1 MLISLPALNDNY
13 IWLYAKENQPVLIV
27 DLPETTP
34 LFAYLTENQ
43 LQPEAVLITHNHN
56 DHIAGIAEF
65 KKTYPNVPIYGPSEC
80 AEWVDHI
87 INEGQ
92 FHTAHYQIEVF
103 PSGGH
108 TANHISYVVDN
119 HLFCGD
125 TLFSAGCGRVFTQ
138 DYAQMFASVQRLNQ
152 LPADTLLCGG
162 HEYTLSNLAFAKSVL
177 SDKSAVNNHLV
188 LVKKLRSEGK
198 ASMPTKLALE
208 RQINPFLQAETLAQ
222 FIALRKAKDNF

>member
-1 MLISLPALNDNY
+1 MLISLPALKDNY

-34 LFAYLTENQ
+34 LLAYLTKNR

-65 KKTYPNVPIYGPSEC
+65 KKAYPDVMIYGPSEC

-87 INEGQ
+87 INQGQ
-92 FHTAHYQIEVF
+92 FHTPHYQIDVI

-125 TLFSAGCGRVFTQ
+125 TLFSAGCGRVFTG
-138 DYAQMFASVQRLNQ
+138 DYTQMFDSVQRLNQ
-152 LPADTLLCGG
+152 LPSDMLLCGG
-162 HEYTLSNLAFAKSVL
+162 HEYTLSNLAFAESVL
-177 SDKSAVNNHLV
+177 SDKSAVKNHRILV
-188 LVKKLRSEGK
+188 EKRLTEGL
-198 ASMPTKLALE
+198 ASMPTTLHLE
-208 RQINPFLQAETLAQ
+208 RQINPFLQAETLEQ
-222 FIALRKAKDNF
+222 FTILRQAKDKF